1 MVVSLVVALAVAGEA
16 PVVEA
21 GEAVASEEDPLVA
34 VALQEAGN
42 SLPPL
47 CV

>member
-1 MVVSLVVALAVAGEA
+1 MASLVVAVAVAGET

-34 VALQEAGN
+34 VVLQEAGN
-42 SLPPL
+42 SLPLL

>member
-1 MVVSLVVALAVAGEA
+1 MASLVVAVAVAGEA

-34 VALQEAGN
+34 VALQEAGD
-42 SLPPL
+42 SLLPL

>member
-1 MVVSLVVALAVAGEA
+1 MASLVVAVAVAGET

-21 GEAVASEEDPLVA
+21 GEAEASEADPLVA

-42 SLPPL
+42 SLPLL
-47 CV
+47 CI

>member
-1 MVVSLVVALAVAGEA
+1 MVSPVVAVAVAGEA

-21 GEAVASEEDPLVA
+21 GEAVASEEDP
-34 VALQEAGN
+34 QEVVVPPVDGD
-42 SLPPL
+42 SLPLL